1 MGKIGVPRRSCAI
14 RSRGFT
20 TLEILIVV
28 SIVVVV
34 ALVATPN
41 ILGTI
46 QRYRLRGGADHV
58 MSNFREIQS
67 LAMTTGARHRLTVS
81 DCTSGPSPCKRY
93 RLERQAAGAWPAS
106 SSGSGGAVLTEWVD
120 LQRIFTGIRFS
131 SMVDSSSTSTNVDSV
146 VFDPRGASVIATSPY
161 SPINVTITIT
171 HTSGQVRRVLVR
183 SAGSVRMP

>member
-58 MSNFREIQS
+58 MSNLREIQS

-93 RLERQAAGAWPAS
+93 RLERQAGTWPAP

-120 LQRIFTGIRFS
+120 LQRIFTGIRLS
-131 SMVDSSSTSTNVDSV
+131 SMVDSSTSTNVDSV
-146 VFDPRGASVIATSPY
+146 VFDPRGASVAATSPY

-183 SAGSVRMP
+183 SAGSVRMQ